1 MKVNRTPYQ
10 GSYGF
15 SKGADNPYHMDTKGG
30 KENIDWLL

>member
-15 SKGADNPYHMDTKGG
+15 SQGVDNPYHIKTKDG
-30 KENIDWLL
+30 KEDISWLL